1 MPGKVDDLKPWNP
14 NKIITMMGD
23 TSIMLDMDFL
33 EPLARM
39 RPERYQQIAAVS
51 QLVNSTIR
59 NMMKTAPNV
68 LGGRETED

>member
-14 NKIITMMGD
+14 NKVAAMGEN
-23 TSIMLDMDFL
+23 TNIMLDLDFL

-39 RPERYQQIAAVS
+39 RPERYHQIAVAFNVA
-51 QLVNSTIR
+51 NNAIR

-68 LGGRETED
+68 LGGAETED